1 MEKVSWPG
9 EIMTE
14 FILVLFLCSTVH
26 KTCLPPYQFHERFD
40 DPYKCMV
47 VGYEE
52 SAERMKALGQAE
64 VNKHKLYI
72 KFDCLE
78 KAIIVPKEKPKITT

>member
-1 MEKVSWPG
+1 
-9 EIMTE
+9 MTE

-26 KTCLPPYQFHERFD
+26 TTCLPAYQFPHRFEDPYQ
-40 DPYKCMV
+40 CMV
-47 VGYEE
+47 TGYEE
-52 SAERMKALGQAE
+52 SARKMKEIGRAE

-78 KAIIVPKEKPKITT
+78 KAIIVPKEKPKIST

>member
-1 MEKVSWPG
+1 
-9 EIMTE
+9 MTE

-26 KTCLPPYQFHERFD
+26 KTCLPAYEFPHRFEAPYQ
-40 DPYKCMV
+40 CMV
-47 VGYEE
+47 TGYEE
-52 SAERMKALGQAE
+52 STKKMKELGPTE

-78 KAIIVPKEKPKITT
+78 KAIIVPKEKPKIST

>member
-1 MEKVSWPG
+1 
-9 EIMTE
+9 MTE

-26 KTCLPPYQFHERFD
+26 KTCLPPHQFQEPFD

-47 VGYEE
+47 LGYEE
-52 SAERMKALGQAE
+52 SAKKMKELGREE

-78 KAIIVPKEKPKITT
+78 RAIIIPKEKPKIST

>member
-1 MEKVSWPG
+1 
-9 EIMTE
+9 MTE

-26 KTCLPPYQFHERFD
+26 KTCLPAYEFPHRFE

-52 SAERMKALGQAE
+52 SARKMKDIGQAE

-72 KFDCLE
+72 KFDC
-78 KAIIVPKEKPKITT
+78 IVVDPIVPPPKPKVIPQPELTT

>member
-1 MEKVSWPG
+1 
-9 EIMTE
+9 MTE

-26 KTCLPPYQFHERFD
+26 KTCLPAYQFPHSFD
-40 DPYKCMV
+40 EPYKCMV
-47 VGYEE
+47 AGYEE
-52 SAERMKALGQAE
+52 SAKKMKEIGQAE

-78 KAIIVPKEKPKITT
+78 KAIIVPKEKPKIST

>member
-52 SAERMKALGQAE
+52 SAQRMKALGQAE

-78 KAIIVPKEKPKITT
+78 KAIIIPKEKPKIST

>member
-1 MEKVSWPG
+1 
-9 EIMTE
+9 
-14 FILVLFLCSTVH
+14 
-26 KTCLPPYQFHERFD
+26 
-40 DPYKCMV
+40 MV

-52 SAERMKALGQAE
+52 SAQRMKALGQAE

>member
-1 MEKVSWPG
+1 
-9 EIMTE
+9 MTE

-26 KTCLPPYQFHERFD
+26 KTCLPPYQFHESFE

-47 VGYEE
+47 TGYEE
-52 SAERMKALGQAE
+52 SAKKMKEIGQAE
-64 VNKHKLYI
+64 VNKQKLYI

-78 KAIIVPKEKPKITT
+78 RAIIVPKEKPKVST

>member
-1 MEKVSWPG
+1 
-9 EIMTE
+9 MTE

-26 KTCLPPYQFHERFD
+26 KTCLPPHQFQEPFD

-47 VGYEE
+47 LGYEE
-52 SAERMKALGQAE
+52 SAKKMKELGREE

-78 KAIIVPKEKPKITT
+78 RAIIIPKEKPKTST

>member
-1 MEKVSWPG
+1 
-9 EIMTE
+9 MTE
-14 FILVLFLCSTVH
+14 FILVLFLCSKVH
-26 KTCLPPYQFHERFD
+26 NTCLPPHQFHESFE

-52 SAERMKALGQAE
+52 SAKKMKKMGKAE

-78 KAIIVPKEKPKITT
+78 RAIIIPKEKPKIST

>member
-1 MEKVSWPG
+1 
-9 EIMTE
+9 MTE
-14 FILVLFLCSTVH
+14 FILVLFLCSAVH
-26 KTCLPPYQFHERFD
+26 NTCLPPHQFHARFE

-52 SAERMKALGQAE
+52 SARKMKEIGQAE

-78 KAIIVPKEKPKITT
+78 KAINIPKEKPKLST

>member
-1 MEKVSWPG
+1 
-9 EIMTE
+9 MTE
-14 FILVLFLCSTVH
+14 LILVLFLCSTVH
-26 KTCLPPYQFHERFD
+26 KTCLPPHQFHARFE

-52 SAERMKALGQAE
+52 SARKMKEIGQAE
-64 VNKHKLYI
+64 VNKHKIYI

-78 KAIIVPKEKPKITT
+78 KTIIIPKEKPKIST

>member
-1 MEKVSWPG
+1 
-9 EIMTE
+9 MTE

-26 KTCLPPYQFHERFD
+26 KTCLPPYEFPHRFD

-47 VGYEE
+47 VGYED
-52 SAERMKALGQAE
+52 AARKMKEIGQAE

-78 KAIIVPKEKPKITT
+78 KAIIIPKEKPKIST

>member
-1 MEKVSWPG
+1 
-9 EIMTE
+9 MTE

-26 KTCLPPYQFHERFD
+26 KTCLPAYEFPHRFE

-52 SAERMKALGQAE
+52 SARKMKD
-64 VNKHKLYI
+64 I

-78 KAIIVPKEKPKITT
+78 KAIIIPKEKPKIST